1 MSEKFIELGL
11 NEEIIKAISEL
22 NYEVPSPVQ
31 EAVIPKQLT
40 SNSDLVCLAQTGT
53 GKTAAFGL
61 PLIQSLDLSKKTVQA
76 LVLCPT
82 RELCRQIADDLK
94 NYAKYSKG
102 FAYVPV
108 YGGSSIDA
116 QIRLLNKGVQVVIA
130 TPGRLV
136 DLIERKAVDLSFV
149 EKVVLDEADEMLNMG
164 FKDELDNILGS
175 CPDTKRTL
183 LFSATLPKEVE
194 SIAKNY
200 MNNAETLTVGKRNEA
215 TNNVK
220 HYYYMVNARDKY
232 RTLKRI
238 ADYNPNIYAIVF
250 CRTKHETQEIADLLI
265 KDGYNADSLHG
276 DLSQGQRDLVMGR
289 FKNKSLTILVAT
301 DVAARG
307 IDVNDLT
314 HVINYNLP
322 DEVEAYTHRSGR
334 TGRAGKTGVSIAI
347 INSKEQSKLKRIE
360 KIIGK
365 TFAFAK
371 VPTGT
376 EICSKKVFH
385 VLSQVEKVE
394 VSPEIDQYMKVVEE
408 KWAFMEKEE
417 IIKRFISVEFNR
429 FLEYY
434 KYAPDVNMEEPRK
447 KQERE
452 KDSNP
457 LKMADKGFGWIR
469 INLGTKK
476 RITPRDLIRL
486 MSSCGMGRKGIGKID
501 LRRDCSL
508 IEVSSRSLSQVVKNL
523 HRSRYRNVDLIV
535 EKM

>member
-1 MSEKFIELGL
+1 MTEKFIELGL
-11 NEEIIKAISEL
+11 NEDIIRAISEL
-22 NYEVPSPVQ
+22 NYENPTPVQ
-31 EAVIPKQLT
+31 ELVIPKQLN
-40 SNSDLVCLAQTGT
+40 SDSDLVCLAQTGT

-61 PLIQSLDLSKKTVQA
+61 PLVQAIDPREKTVQA
-76 LVLCPT
+76 VVLCPT
-82 RELCRQIADDLK
+82 RELCRQIADDLTK
-94 NYAKYSKG
+94 YAKYTKG
-102 FAYVPV
+102 FALVPV

-116 QIRLLNKGVQVVIA
+116 QIRIINKGVNVVIA

-136 DLIERKAVDLSFV
+136 DLIERKVVDLSFV
-149 EKVVLDEADEMLNMG
+149 KKVVLDEADEMLNMG
-164 FKDELDNILGS
+164 FKDELDTILGA
-175 CPDTKRTL
+175 CPQTKRTL
-183 LFSATLPKEVE
+183 LFSATLPVEVE

-200 MNNAETLTVGKRNEA
+200 MSNAQIHTVGRRNET

-276 DLSQGQRDLVMGR
+276 DLSQGQRDLVMNR

-322 DEVEAYTHRSGR
+322 DEVEQYTHRSGR
-334 TGRAGKTGVSIAI
+334 TGRANKTGVSIAI

-365 TFAFAK
+365 SFSFAK

-385 VLSQVEKVE
+385 LLSQVENVE
-394 VSPEIDQYMKVVEE
+394 VTPEIEQYMNVIEE
-408 KWAFMEKEE
+408 KWAYMPKEE

-434 KYAPDVNMEEPRK
+434 KYAPDVNVEEPKK
-447 KQERE
+447 KQERD
-452 KDSNP
+452 KDPNP
-457 LKMADKGFGWIR
+457 LKLADKGFGWIR
-469 INLGTKK
+469 INIGSKK
-476 RITPRDLIRL
+476 RITARDILRL
-486 MSSCGMGRKGIGKID
+486 MSACGMGRKGIGKID
-501 LRRDCSL
+501 LRKDCTL
-508 IEVSSRSLSQVVKNL
+508 IEISSRSISLVVKNL
-523 HRSRYRNVDLIV
+523 HRSKYRNVELIV
-535 EKM
+535 EKV